1 MNMPIPGFARSLQD
15 PVRKLILVFCG
26 IMILTGCA
34 IYAITAIFQDRIIE
48 QDAIRSA
55 EFVATEV
62 QVSRTTF
69 TEKVVDKLKKEGFGI
84 SLDFEHHL
92 GYVPIPAQYLRFV
105 GANINKQSEGL
116 FSFNLLSKWNL
127 HENQDVHDDFEKWAW
142 TQFEQQDQKNP
153 TGPIDWIPRW
163 RFENINGVKT
173 LRYMRADP
181 AAEIACVECH
191 NEQEKKPEIH
201 AQRVAAGVTPDKIWQ
216 RHQLLGAIE
225 VQIPVERMEKLAT
238 AQNHALLLLMLVS
251 LCALGI
257 AAFFSVRDLKKQRN
271 AATFFEGER
280 DLIRQKNQLIEQ
292 KNALIEQ
299 KNKELEQT
307 NRALELAGQVQE
319 EQRSE
324 LTRFLAVASHDLRQP
339 MHTLNLYLGALAGYN
354 LPDEALPALENARN
368 CARIMDSMFLALLNL
383 SRLDA
388 QVVKPYIEAF
398 PIASVLTRLS
408 IEFAPQAEAKGI
420 AFQVVSSPEWAESDV
435 ALVEQIL
442 SNLIA
447 NAVRY
452 TEKGQITISCC
463 TLGDKLRVA
472 VKDTGIGISSQQQK
486 LVFDE
491 FFQLGNPARD
501 VTRGLGLGLA
511 IVKRLSDLLRIPISV
526 DSMVGEGSTFA
537 ILLDRTTPQSVEA
550 QPIHPPLNAPGTLS
564 GKTIL
569 VADDEKGIR
578 DAMRILLEQWG
589 CTVITAKSSSEAIAT
604 LANLNLSLDVLICDY
619 RLGVNETGM
628 EFIEKIRN
636 EFNRDISAILITG
649 DTTSDLIQATESGGS
664 IILHKPLQ
672 ADVLYSAL
680 VQLLTWDSAE

>member
-1 MNMPIPGFARSLQD
+1 MPIPGFIRGLQD
-15 PVRKLILVFCG
+15 PIRKLILVFCG
-26 IMILTGCA
+26 IMLVTGCA
-34 IYAITAIFQDRIIE
+34 IYGITAIFQERIIE
-48 QDAIRSA
+48 EDAVRSA

-105 GANINKQSEGL
+105 GADIHKQSAGL

-127 HENQDVHDDFEKWAW
+127 HVNQGVRDDFERWAW

-163 RFENINGVKT
+163 RFEDINGVKT

-181 AAEIACVECH
+181 AAEVACVECH

-201 AQRVAAGVTPDKIWQ
+201 AQRIAAGVTEEKVWK

-225 VQIPVERMEKLAT
+225 VQIPVERMEKMAT
-238 AQNHALLLLMLVS
+238 AQNHVLLLLMLVS

-257 AAFFSVRDLKKQRN
+257 AAFFSVRDLQKQRN
-271 AATFFEGER
+271 VATFFESER
-280 DLIRQKNQLIEQ
+280 DLIHQKNLLIEQ

-307 NRALELAGQVQE
+307 NRALELASQVQE

-339 MHTLNLYLGALAGYN
+339 MHTLNIYLGALTGYD
-354 LPDEALPALENARN
+354 LPNEARPVLDNACN
-368 CARIMDSMFLALLNL
+368 CARIMDNMFLALLNL

-388 QVVKPYIEAF
+388 QVVKPYIEVF
-398 PIASVLTRLS
+398 PIAAILTRLS

-420 AFQVVSSPEWAESDV
+420 AFKVMPSQAWAESDV

-452 TEKGQITISCC
+452 TEKGQITISC
-463 TLGDKLRVA
+463 TELNGKLRVT
-472 VKDTGIGISSQQQK
+472 VKDTGIGISAQQQK
-486 LVFDE
+486 MVFDE

-511 IVKRLSDLLRIPISV
+511 IVKRLSDLLQIPILL
-526 DSMVGEGSTFA
+526 DSTVGEGSTFS
-537 ILLDRTTPQSVEA
+537 ILVNRAMPLSAEA
-550 QPIHPPLNAPGTLS
+550 QSPALPFNTPGALN
-564 GKTIL
+564 GKTIV
-569 VADDEKGIR
+569 VADDERSIR

-589 CTVITAKSSSEAIAT
+589 CTVVTARSSSEAIAA
-604 LANLNLSLDVLICDY
+604 LVERSLPLDALICDY
-619 RLGVNETGM
+619 RLGANETGA
-628 EFIEKIRN
+628 EVIEKLCS
-636 EFNRDISAILITG
+636 EFNRDIKAILVTG
-649 DTTSDLIQATESGGS
+649 DTAVDLIQATESSGL
-664 IILHKPLQ
+664 IVLHKPLQ
-672 ADVLYSAL
+672 ADALYSAL
-680 VQLLTWDSAE
+680 VQLFS

>member
-1 MNMPIPGFARSLQD
+1 MPIPGFVRSLQD
-15 PVRKLILVFCG
+15 PTRKLILVFCS
-26 IMILTGCA
+26 IMVLTGCV

-55 EFVATEV
+55 DIVATEV

-105 GANINKQSEGL
+105 GADIHKQSEGL

-127 HENQDVHDDFEKWAW
+127 HANQDVRDDFEKWAW
-142 TQFEQQDQKNP
+142 TQFEQQDQKDP
-153 TGPIDWIPRW
+153 TGPINWIPRW
-163 RFENINGVKT
+163 RIENINGVKT

-201 AQRVAAGVTPDKIWQ
+201 AQRVAAGVTPDKIWK

-225 VQIPVERMEKLAT
+225 VQIPIERMETLAA
-238 AQNHALLLLMLVS
+238 AQNHTLLLLMLVC

-257 AAFFSVRDLKKQRN
+257 AAFFSVRDLQEQRK
-271 AATFFEGER
+271 AADFFESER
-280 DLIRQKNQLIEQ
+280 DLIQQKNQMIEQ
-292 KNALIEQ
+292 KNTLIEQ

-307 NRALELAGQVQE
+307 NRALELASQVQE

-339 MHTLNLYLGALAGYN
+339 MHTLNIYLGALTGYD
-354 LPDEALPALENARN
+354 LPAEALPALENACN
-368 CARIMDSMFLALLNL
+368 CARIMDNMFLALLDL

-398 PIASVLTRLS
+398 PMAPLLTRLS
-408 IEFAPQAEAKGI
+408 IEFAPQAEAKGLE
-420 AFQVVSSPEWAESDV
+420 FQIVSSQAWVESDI
-435 ALVEQIL
+435 AMVEQIL

-452 TEKGQITISCC
+452 TEKGRITISCC
-463 TLGDKLRVA
+463 ERDAKVRVA
-472 VKDTGIGISSQQQK
+472 VNDTGIGISTQQQK
-486 LVFDE
+486 MIFDE

-511 IVKRLSDLLRIPISV
+511 IVKRLSDLLTIPISV
-526 DSMVGEGSTFA
+526 DSTVDHGSTFS
-537 ILLDRTTPQSVEA
+537 ILLNRAAPRPVEA
-550 QPIHPPLNAPGTLS
+550 PSPRLQFITPGALN
-564 GKTIL
+564 GKTIV

-589 CTVITAKSSSEAIAT
+589 CTVVTAKSSSDAIIT
-604 LANLNLSLDVLICDY
+604 LTALNLCPDVLICDY
-619 RLGVNETGM
+619 RIGVNETGM
-628 EFIEKIRN
+628 EVIEKLRS
-636 EFNRDISAILITG
+636 EFNRDISAILVTG
-649 DTTSDLIQATESGGS
+649 DTGLDLIQAALPDGV

-672 ADVLYSAL
+672 ADVLYSTL
-680 VQLLTWDSAE
+680 IQFL